1 MNRSAAFKKVSSF
14 VSLYLARLKEMVRPV
29 WRVLT
34 LNPLDEIISP
44 KRTLSVVIE
53 KKAISAAFGSRF
65 LSRCTIR
72 KCKKYPAEGDTGTM
86 QGTLDASV
94 SLASGL
100 CCVHAIEA
108 IHDLGAVRSQLT
120 LCIPKSWVIVKMAE
134 FPSTVKENLH
144 DVVSYELDRLTPF
157 SPDEAMY
164 DFRVVKEFEG
174 KLALQIVAAKADA
187 IVPCIEALK
196 EKGVQVE
203 RVTFT
208 LSALGTLF
216 YYGNKKGDV
225 LFVEVDEEGYE
236 GALAIDG
243 VIIRVFTG
251 SFRGTDE
258 GSSVE
263 MLKTEIETLMKE
275 AQNQGRSPQVVVY
288 PQDGDST
295 LCELMKSELTMP
307 MRMMDEM
314 NLNLRLQEK
323 KQEVSYIAVGGAL
336 ESLWPKAKGFN
347 LLSKGHH
354 EKSKT
359 PMSLTVILILALMVL
374 GALYL
379 LSPLKVEEKRLREI
393 DRQIALRKE
402 YVRKVESLK
411 KEIEVLKSEVSII
424 NSLKG
429 SNQMALDILKELTT
443 ILPRTS
449 WLTRVRIT
457 ETTVEI
463 EGYATSATELMPKLE
478 GSKYFQKAEFSSP
491 TFRDPR
497 MNSDRFIIRMEIE
510 GAKKTEDEK
519 GKEVPKKDRV
529 RKVET

>member
-1 MNRSAAFKKVSSF
+1 MNRSAALKKILSF
-14 VSLYLARLKEMVRPV
+14 VSLYLSRLKEIVRLV

-34 LNPLDEIISP
+34 LNPLDEIVSP
-44 KRTLSVVIE
+44 KKTLSVAIE
-53 KKAISAAFGSRF
+53 KEGISAAFGTRF
-65 LSRCTIR
+65 FSHCTIKR
-72 KCKKYPAEGDTGTM
+72 VRKYPAGDDTGTM
-86 QGTLDASV
+86 QGALDASV
-94 SLASGL
+94 PLALGL
-100 CCVHAIEA
+100 CCVHAVEA

-164 DFRVVKEFEG
+164 DFRVVKEHDG
-174 KLALQIVAAKADA
+174 KISLQVVAAKADV
-187 IVPCIEALK
+187 ITPCIEALK

-208 LSALGTLF
+208 LSAFGTLC
-216 YYGNKKGDV
+216 YYGDKKGDV
-225 LFVEVDEEGYE
+225 LLLEVDEQGYE
-236 GALAIDG
+236 GALVIDG

-251 SFRGTDE
+251 SFRGAEE
-258 GSSVE
+258 GSRVE
-263 MLKTEIETLMKE
+263 MLKTEIETLMRE

-288 PQDGDST
+288 PRDGDST
-295 LCELMKSELTMP
+295 LCERVKSELIMP
-307 MRMMDEM
+307 ARMIGEM
-314 NLNLRLQEK
+314 NLKLRLREK
-323 KQEVSYIAVGGAL
+323 KKEVPYVAVGGVL

-347 LLSKGHH
+347 LLSKGRH
-354 EKSKT
+354 EKQKT

-379 LSPLKVEEKRLREI
+379 ISPLKVEEKRLREI
-393 DRQIALRKE
+393 DRQIDLRKE
-402 YVRKVESLK
+402 YVRKIESLK
-411 KEIEVLKSEVSII
+411 KEIEVLKNEVSII

-429 SNQMALDILKELTT
+429 NNHMTLDILKELTT

-449 WLTRVRIT
+449 WLTRMRIR

-463 EGYATSATELMPKLE
+463 EGYATSATELLPKLE

-497 MNSDRFIIRMEIE
+497 TNTDRFIMKMEIK

-519 GKEVPKKDRV
+519 GKEVPKKDRA
-529 RKVET
+529 RKVQT

>member
-1 MNRSAAFKKVSSF
+1 MTRSAALKKILSF
-14 VSLYLARLKEMVRPV
+14 VSLYLSRLKEIVRLV

-44 KRTLSVVIE
+44 KKTLSVAIG
-53 KKAISAAFGSRF
+53 KKAISAAFGTRF
-65 LSRCTIR
+65 FSHCTIKR
-72 KCKKYPAEGDTGTM
+72 VKEYPAEDDTGTM
-86 QGTLDASV
+86 QGALDASV
-94 SLASGL
+94 PLASGL

-164 DFRVVKEFEG
+164 DFRVVKEHNG
-174 KLALQIVAAKADA
+174 KISLQIVAAKADV
-187 IVPCIEALK
+187 IIPCIEALN
-196 EKGVQVE
+196 EKGIQVE

-208 LSALGTLF
+208 LSAFGTLC
-216 YYGNKKGDV
+216 YYGDKKGDV
-225 LFVEVDEEGYE
+225 LLVEVDEQGYE
-236 GALAIDG
+236 GALVIDG

-251 SFRGTDE
+251 SFRGTEE
-258 GSSVE
+258 GSRVE
-263 MLKTEIETLMKE
+263 MLNTEMETLMRE

-295 LCELMKSELTMP
+295 LWERMKSEFITP
-307 MRMMDEM
+307 ARMIDEM
-314 NLNLRLQEK
+314 NLNLRLREK
-323 KQEVSYIAVGGAL
+323 KKVPYAAVGGVL

-347 LLSKGHH
+347 LLSKGRH

-359 PMSLTVILILALMVL
+359 PMSLTMILILALMVL
-374 GALYL
+374 GALYFI
-379 LSPLKVEEKRLREI
+379 SPLKVEEKRLREI
-393 DRQIALRKE
+393 DRQIDLRKE

-411 KEIEVLKSEVSII
+411 KEIEVLKNEVSII

-429 SNQMALDILKELTT
+429 NNHMTLDILKELTT

-463 EGYATSATELMPKLE
+463 EGYATSATELLPKLE
-478 GSKYFQKAEFSSP
+478 ESKYFLKAEFSSP

-497 MNSDRFIIRMEIE
+497 MNTDRFIIKMEIK

-519 GKEVPKKDRV
+519 GREVPKKDRV
-529 RKVET
+529 RKVQA